1 MKNPAENPIDLIVAR
16 FGNQEQAVEVL
27 EELKHLKKEKMI
39 GLWNAAVITKD
50 ENGKLFFKQTVQTVG
65 IKRSVG
71 ICGILGAII
80 GILAGGPIAGIVLGS
95 ASSTLTGKFLDLGF
109 DEQELREIGYSLG
122 ADSSAII
129 AIIEHKCV
137 RELVHTLTEL
147 GAKIICQRLK
157 DEVAVAIAIDAG
169 FDNVNR
175 LNHESMLCKYGHP

>member
-1 MKNPAENPIDLIVAR
+1 LQIKNRP
-16 FGNQEQAVEVL
+16 VEVL

-95 ASSTLTGKFLDLGF
+95 TSGTLSGKFMDLGF
-109 DEQELREIGYSLG
+109 DKQEFREIGYSLG

-129 AIIEHKCV
+129 AIIEHKWV
-137 RELVHTLTEL
+137 RELVDTLTEL
-147 GAKIICQRLK
+147 GAKITCQRLK
-157 DEVAVAIAIDAG
+157 DEVAVAIAIDAD
-169 FDNVNR
+169 FENVNR
-175 LNHESMLCKYGHP
+175 LNHEYMVCKYGHP